1 MKNRYQIFL
10 ATLGLGALSAGL
22 AAPLPVAASTSVI
35 ADFVK
40 AVGGTRISVVTVVPA
55 NADTHTY
62 QPATGDVKKLSLARA
77 LFINGANLE
86 PWLPRLQGAVSGVN
100 VVTLSRSVKLRQ
112 AAELQQEGLS
122 AEGAFDPHAWWNP
135 LNAAAYVKTIQAE
148 LTRLDPAG
156 KTVYATNAGAYTR
169 KLLALDSSARRQ
181 IATIPAAQRQLVTNH
196 DALGYLAA
204 RYGLTVVGQV
214 IGGLST
220 EREPSAQEL
229 ATLVRRVRAAHVR
242 AIFTENT
249 VNARLAQALSDETGV
264 KIAPPLYTDALG
276 APGSDGDSY
285 LKAFQHDIDVIVKA
299 LK

>member
-1 MKNRYQIFL
+1 MRGVL
-10 ATLGLGALSAGL
+10 LLGLLLAGTAA
-22 AAPLPVAASTSVI
+22 AAPVQVAASTSVI

-40 AVGGTRISVVTVVPA
+40 VVGGSRISLVTLVPA

-62 QPATGDVKKLSLARA
+62 QPTTRDVQRLSQART

-86 PWLPRLQGAVSGVN
+86 PWLPKLIGSAPGVK
-100 VVTLSRSVKLRQ
+100 VVTLSSGVRLRK
-112 AAELQQEGLS
+112 ATELVAEGLEP
-122 AEGAFDPHAWWNP
+122 EGDFDPHVWWNP
-135 LNAAAYVKTIQAE
+135 LNVMVYVKTIQAE

-156 KTVYATNAGAYTR
+156 KPLYAANAAAYAKQLTT
-169 KLLALDSSARRQ
+169 LDAYAKTQ
-181 IATIPAAQRQLVTNH
+181 FATIPAPQRKLVTNH
-196 DALGYLAA
+196 DALGYLAQ
-204 RYGLTVVGQV
+204 RYGFTVVGQV

-229 ATLVRRVRAAHVR
+229 ARLVKGVRASGAK
-242 AIFTENT
+242 AIFTGNT
-249 VNARLAQALSDETGV
+249 VNARLGRAPAVQTGV

-285 LKAFQHDIDVIVKA
+285 LKAFRHNVGVLVAA

>member
-1 MKNRYQIFL
+1 MKNHYQMVAAALVFGT
-10 ATLGLGALSAGL
+10 ATAG
-22 AAPLPVAASTSVI
+22 PLPVAASTSVI

-40 AVGGTRISVVTVVPA
+40 AVGGARVSVVTVVPA

-62 QPATGDVKKLSLARA
+62 QPATGDVKKLSLART
-77 LFINGANLE
+77 LFVNGANLE
-86 PWLPRLQGAVSGVN
+86 PWLPKLQGAVQGVN
-100 VVTLSRSVKLRQ
+100 VVTLSKGIKLRQ
-112 AAELQQEGLS
+112 ASELDKEGLS
-122 AEGAFDPHAWWNP
+122 AKGAFDPHAWWNP

-156 KTVYATNAGAYTR
+156 KTAYARNAASYTR
-169 KLLALDSSARRQ
+169 QLLALDSYASQQFAG
-181 IATIPAAQRQLVTNH
+181 IPAAQRQLVTNH

-276 APGSDGDSY
+276 APGSEGDSY
-285 LKAFQHDIDVIVKA
+285 LKAFRHDVDVIVKA